1 MSGTNINTSSNKCC
15 NLRSVY
21 DTWKLIEHFP
31 MNRARRTKIM
41 LFQLQGKVPNNNLKF
56 KLFPGGLDTG
66 NKGELET
73 DQSSQGLTL

>member
-1 MSGTNINTSSNKCC
+1 
-15 NLRSVY
+15 
-21 DTWKLIEHFP
+21 
-31 MNRARRTKIM
+31 M